1 MCGMSLELFLFL
13 YRCMLMTQTYPRTDR
28 EKLDLIARAA
38 FERTQPRHQASL
50 ERLRLLATLF

>member
-1 MCGMSLELFLFL
+1 
-13 YRCMLMTQTYPRTDR
+13 MTQTYPRTDR

>member
-1 MCGMSLELFLFL
+1 MSLELFLFPL
-13 YRCMLMTQTYPRTDR
+13 PRMLMTQTYPRTYR

>member
-1 MCGMSLELFLFL
+1 MSLELFLFL